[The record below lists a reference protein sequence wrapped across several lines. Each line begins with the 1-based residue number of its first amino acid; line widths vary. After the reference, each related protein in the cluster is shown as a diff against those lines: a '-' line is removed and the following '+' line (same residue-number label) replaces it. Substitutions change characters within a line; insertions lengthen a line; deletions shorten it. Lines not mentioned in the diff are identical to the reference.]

1 MTSSW
6 RFVHY
11 EWDAFDG
18 VTALTPLQAGDYLD
32 HYHLEALVA
41 RSGMACIFRA
51 TDLHTG
57 RQFAIKVPHPEAEC
71 DVAFYERFQRE
82 AQIGREMDH
91 PSVLK
96 VMDEESHSRVYMVM
110 EWAEG
115 RLLRE
120 VLAQEGP
127 LPPDRTTRIALAI
140 CSALDHVHARGVV
153 HRDLKPENVM
163 IDAEDQIKLIDFGI
177 AAKAGARR
185 LTFGKLSNIM
195 GTAEYISPEQV
206 KGKRGD
212 ARSDLYA
219 LGIMLYEML
228 TGNTPFRGSNPFVI
242 MNARLKTTPVPVRE
256 IVPDLSPQLD
266 FILSRALER
275 DPDLRYTSAQEFA
288 YDLEHQDQVGVAEHA
303 APRSGRKPLRK
314 SLLFYG
320 ALAMFPLMILALMLY
335 VARLA

>member
-1 MTSSW
+1 MTYSW
-6 RFVHY
+6 KIAQHK
-11 EWDAFDG
+11 WDAIDG
-18 VTALTPLQAGDYLD
+18 VTILTPLQPGDCLD
-32 HYHLEALVA
+32 HYRLEALVA

-51 TDLHTG
+51 MDLHTG

-82 AQIGREMDH
+82 AQIGREMNH

-96 VMDEESHSRVYMVM
+96 VMDEASHSRVYMVM
-110 EWAEG
+110 EWVDG

-120 VLAQEGP
+120 VLFQEGS
-127 LPPDRTTRIALAI
+127 LSPDRATRIALAV
-140 CSALDHVHARGVV
+140 CSALDYIHARGVV

-163 IDAEDQIKLIDFGI
+163 IDAEDRVKLIDFGI

-185 LTFGKLSNIM
+185 LTIGKLSNIM

-256 IVPDLSPQLD
+256 IVPDLSPKLD
-266 FILSRALER
+266 LILSRALER
-275 DPDLRYTSAQEFA
+275 DPDLRYTSAQQFA
-288 YDLEHQDQVGVAEHA
+288 DDLEHQDRVGLAERA
-303 APRSGRKPLRK
+303 ALLSGQKPLRK
-314 SLLFYG
+314 RLLFYG
-320 ALAMFPLMILALMLY
+320 ALAMLPLMIFALMLY
-335 VARLA
+335 VARLG